1 MYMKPGKR
9 VENVLIIKKK
19 MQCKSLLSIQKELKI
34 THMATIPFNYA
45 KTIMILTA
53 IWTKHQGFSLTHN
66 LN

>member
-1 MYMKPGKR
+1 
-9 VENVLIIKKK
+9 